1 MRWDYMTQERKSI
14 DDATPEE
21 WAAVQKKLY
30 SEMKVEPLVPRPKD
44 LIDDVNKPQHYNS
57 GTIECIEYIKD
68 SAESVAHY
76 EGYLAGNVKK
86 YLHRCPYKNKKLQDL
101 QKARWYLDKWIEVVS
116 GK

>member
-1 MRWDYMTQERKSI
+1 MRWEYKTQERNSI

-21 WAAVQKKLY
+21 WAEVQKNLY
-30 SEMKVEPLVPRPKD
+30 SEAKVDE
-44 LIDDVNKPQHYNS
+44 VNQPQHYNS

-68 SAESVAHY
+68 SAESIAQY

-116 GK
+116 EK